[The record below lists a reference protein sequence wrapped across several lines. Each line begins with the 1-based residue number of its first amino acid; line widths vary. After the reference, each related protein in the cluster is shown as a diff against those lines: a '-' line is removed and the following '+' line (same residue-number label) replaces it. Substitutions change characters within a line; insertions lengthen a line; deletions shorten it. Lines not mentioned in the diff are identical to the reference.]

1 MGVRTVPTL
10 VSASASAPNPFCA
23 VSPAL
28 LRRFD
33 VRGPRYTSYP
43 TADRFHPGHG
53 AAQHARHLRER
64 DAAQQPLALYVHLP
78 FCQSICYYC
87 GCNKVVT
94 RDRGKRPRYLENLL
108 REIGM
113 QTDLLRGT
121 HRASQMHWGGGTPN
135 YFDLDQMQAI
145 AGRVRECFD
154 VDADAE
160 WSIEV
165 DPRTLALDT
174 VDGLAQMGFRR
185 MSIGVQDF
193 DPRVQRAINRIQS
206 EACTD
211 GVMRRARAQGFRSIN
226 LDLIYGLPLQHEG
239 SFARTLDSL
248 VALAPDRVALYNYAH
263 LPALFKPQRRINEA
277 DLPSA
282 EQRIALL
289 SLAIERLTQAGY
301 LYIGMDH
308 FARPDDDLAVAQ
320 REGRLHRNFQGY
332 STHADSDLM
341 AFGLSSISRVGSSY
355 AQNAKDLES
364 YYDLIEG
371 GQLPFVRG
379 VELSEDDHL
388 RADLI
393 QQLMCHF
400 TLHMPSFG
408 FRHRIAFEDY
418 FHDELESMAPFVE
431 AGLVELDS
439 QHLHITPSGRFFVR
453 NVCMAFD
460 RYLRR
465 PEMRQGTYS
474 RAV

>member
-1 MGVRTVPTL
+1 MSTL
-10 VSASASAPNPFCA
+10 VFPSAPTQASAVP
-23 VSPAL
+23 PAL

-43 TADRFHPGHG
+43 TADRFHTGHG
-53 AAQHARHLRER
+53 AAQHAAHLRGR
-64 DAAQQPLALYVHLP
+64 DAAEGPVALYVHLP

-94 RDRGKRPRYLENLL
+94 RDRGKRPRYLQNLL

-113 QTDLLRGT
+113 QSALLNGV
-121 HRASQMHWGGGTPN
+121 HRAGLMHWGGGTPN

-145 AGRVRECFD
+145 AAHVRECFD
-154 VDADAE
+154 VETDAE

-165 DPRTLALDT
+165 DPRSLALDT
-174 VDGLAQMGFRR
+174 VDGLAQLGFRR

-193 DPRVQRAINRIQS
+193 DPQVQRAINRIQS

-211 GVMRRARAQGFRSIN
+211 DVMTRARAAGFRSIN
-226 LDLIYGLPLQHEG
+226 LDLIYGLPKQHEA
-239 SFARTLDSL
+239 SFERTLKSL
-248 VALAPDRVALYNYAH
+248 VTLAPERVALYNYAH
-263 LPALFKPQRRINEA
+263 LPALFKPQRRIDEA

-301 LYIGMDH
+301 VYIGMDH

-332 STHADSDLM
+332 STHADSDLL
-341 AFGLSSISRVGSSY
+341 AFGLSAISRVGSSY
-355 AQNAKDLES
+355 AQNAKDLEA
-364 YYDLIEG
+364 YYDLIERG
-371 GQLPFVRG
+371 ELAFVRG
-379 VELSEDDHL
+379 VELDEDDHL
-388 RADLI
+388 RAALI

-400 TLHMPSFG
+400 SLHIPAFG
-408 FRHRIAFEDY
+408 FRHRVAFEDY
-418 FHDELESMAPFVE
+418 FHDELEAMAPFVE
-431 AGLVELDS
+431 AGLVELDP
-439 QHLHITPSGRFFVR
+439 QRLHITPTGRFFVR
-453 NVCMAFD
+453 NICMVFD

-465 PEMRQGTYS
+465 PQSTQATWS